1 MKTSRLLTCALFVI
15 ACFLFVCQ
23 SVAQAPPGA
32 PPVATPTQNKANEK
46 LYSFAFEGAPLE
58 VVMETY
64 CKWTE
69 QIYLKNDNVKAT
81 ITLKADNLT
90 KQECINVV
98 EAILSMNN
106 IALVPM
112 GEKFVKV
119 VQASAP
125 DVTGQ
130 GLELNLDPAKEY
142 TGSDKLVTQ
151 VIPLRNVQIPDVQTA
166 VQHLMHAYGKIQTLQ
181 RSNSIMVT
189 DTEANI
195 LRIRQLVEFLDQATA
210 RIEPRIYEIKYAVAA
225 DIAAKL
231 NEILV
236 AAQGDQAKPT
246 ATLAGNPNATTPAGV
261 IRARSNRQQRT
272 VTAPTRAT
280 VSDSGNSTDVIIQGT
295 VKIMADDRTNIIII
309 FSQEAN
315 FDFFDKIIKVL
326 DVEVDPAVI
335 FEVVNLEYADAAELS
350 STLNELVGAAQGARA
365 ASTASSASRNRTT
378 RGSTQRSNSQ
388 RNTGRNTR
396 NQQLVTPN
404 ADMADGADE
413 QANVEAT
420 GIQNLSKLS
429 EDTKILAD
437 ERSNSILLMGS
448 KSDIAALKNVI
459 ASLDVMLEQVVI
471 ETVIFDVGLRDGLA
485 HGIDWLY
492 DKGDRIG
499 GWNSSSLTSTT
510 NNILQ
515 TVAAGPLRYYQI
527 FSDLDSEML
536 IRLSQSDSDTRVIS
550 TPVIMTTDNTEAT
563 LSIGEQRPVITST
576 DQSLNSTQLRS
587 SYEYK
592 DIGIQLTITP
602 RINPERFV
610 VMELN
615 QKADQLGEI
624 VEIDNNQVPTIRNR
638 EFSAQIAV
646 PDGGTVVLGGLI
658 STEISDTMNKI
669 PILGDIPLIGRY
681 LFSSVT
687 KSENKRELIVLMT
700 PYVMTNMDEMS
711 NQAERLYR
719 GTNLRKE
726 DWNASW
732 SESRL
737 RQIET
742 EKDDIPEPI
751 YGGDEETDR

>member
-1 MKTSRLLTCALFVI
+1 
-15 ACFLFVCQ
+15 
-23 SVAQAPPGA
+23 
-32 PPVATPTQNKANEK
+32 VATPTQNKANEK

-231 NEILV
+231 NEIVV

-378 RGSTQRSNSQ
+378 RGTTQRSNSQ
-388 RNTGRNTR
+388 RNTR

-448 KSDIAALKNVI
+448 KTDIAALKNVI

-515 TVAAGPLRYYQI
+515 TVAAGPLRYYQV

-658 STEISDTMNKI
+658 STEMSDTMNKI